1 MKLFEIT
8 SRYNDTLNPAIW
20 DDDVLK
26 PEVAEKLKEIADEFI
41 EYLEVPELDVTDL
54 IITGSNANYN
64 WTDLSDIDLHI
75 VANLEDVRDAC
86 PDLTDDFFAAKKA
99 LWNDNHEISIYGQP
113 VECYVQ
119 DEKEPHHSSGIYSLT
134 HGEWSKKPT
143 FSKPSVDDSAVEKKT
158 KQLKYEIDHAIDDKV
173 DDKTVDALKD
183 KISDYRKAGLKAGG
197 EWSTG
202 NLTFKEL
209 RNTGYLEK
217 LWDYA
222 RAQYDDDLS
231 LTHGEEQESITLDP
245 MQANDMSD
253 VTM

>member
-1 MKLFEIT
+1 MT
-8 SRYNDTLNPAIW
+8 
-20 DDDVLK
+20 
-26 PEVAEKLKEIADEFI
+26 
-41 EYLEVPELDVTDL
+41 
-54 IITGSNANYN
+54 
-64 WTDLSDIDLHI
+64 
-75 VANLEDVRDAC
+75 
-86 PDLTDDFFAAKKA
+86 
-99 LWNDNHEISIYGQP
+99 
-113 VECYVQ
+113 
-119 DEKEPHHSSGIYSLT
+119 
-134 HGEWSKKPT
+134 
-143 FSKPSVDDSAVEKKT
+143 
-158 KQLKYEIDHAIDDKV
+158 
-173 DDKTVDALKD
+173 TVDALKD

-245 MQANDMSD
+245 MQSTDMSD